1 MIDTI
6 IALCVGIFIGTNL
19 GFIIAG
25 LMSASER
32 GVICFGEFMT
42 ESSKCFAGTIGKR
55 SATNS
60 WKKTGIIF

>member
-6 IALCVGIFIGTNL
+6 IAALIGVFIGANL

-32 GVICFGEFMT
+32 E
-42 ESSKCFAGTIGKR
+42 
-55 SATNS
+55 
-60 WKKTGIIF
+60 